1 MGWLGMLIGS
11 YVGGSAMGGG
21 GPLFRLL
28 GVIAGAMLGSKVEE
42 SVRGAKRPQGARRPQ
57 GGGFTSSSQDRS
69 MVFCASVAAMLAK
82 MAKADGVVSRY
93 EIDGVEEAFRRL
105 GFTPAARRYAI
116 EVFRKAKDDPHSIYD
131 YARDFAEA
139 VDSIDVREL
148 FYEILWD
155 VACADGV
162 VSQSELQILRQIPAA
177 LRIRSE
183 WFAYFASRRV
193 GRQGGGRAGGRSA
206 AQVPLAEAYSILGA
220 SASDSP
226 DELKRKYRELAKKNH
241 PDALRAQGLPEEMI
255 GKATERMSR
264 INEAWSKIKEARG
277 L

>member
-1 MGWLGMLIGS
+1 MLIGS
-11 YVGGSAMGGG
+11 YVGGSALSRG
-21 GPLFRLL
+21 GPLFGLL
-28 GVIAGAMLGSKVEE
+28 GAIAGAMLGSRAED
-42 SVRGAKRPQGARRPQ
+42 SIRGPRRP
-57 GGGFTSSSQDRS
+57 RRRAS
-69 MVFCASVAAMLAK
+69 MPPPNQSMIFCASVAAMLAK

-93 EIDGVEEAFRRL
+93 EINGVENAFRRL

-131 YARDFAEA
+131 YARDFART

-155 VACADGV
+155 IACADGTV
-162 VSQSELQILRQIPAA
+162 GPAEAAILQRIPRALGIRPEWYGYFYSQRLAGRRPGGAA
-177 LRIRSE
+177 S
-183 WFAYFASRRV
+183 SRD
-193 GRQGGGRAGGRSA
+193 
-206 AQVPLAEAYSILGA
+206 PLADAYALLGA
-220 SASDSP
+220 SARDSA

-264 INEAWSKIKEARG
+264 INEAWATIREARKI
-277 L
+277 

>member
-11 YVGGSAMGGG
+11 YVGGSALGG

-28 GVIAGAMLGSKVEE
+28 GAIAGAVLGSRVED
-42 SVRGAKRPQGARRPQ
+42 SVRGKRRVRSGRVI
-57 GGGFTSSSQDRS
+57 GSQNRS

-82 MAKADGVVSRY
+82 MAKADGVVSRH
-93 EIDGVEEAFRRL
+93 EIAGVENAFCRL
-105 GFTPAARRYAI
+105 GFTPEARRYAI
-116 EVFRKAKDDPHSIYD
+116 EVFRKAKDDPHTIYD
-131 YARDFAEA
+131 YARDFAMA
-139 VDSIDVREL
+139 VDSVEVREL

-155 VACADGV
+155 VAGSDGKIGRN
-162 VSQSELQILRQIPAA
+162 ELLILQRIPRA
-177 LRIRSE
+177 LGIRLD
-183 WFAYFASRRV
+183 WYAYFASQRM
-193 GRQGGGRAGGRSA
+193 GARSA
-206 AQVPLAEAYSILGA
+206 DRGASRDPLKDAYAVLGA
-220 SASDSP
+220 NPNDSA

-264 INEAWSKIKEARG
+264 INEAWATIREARG